1 VEVKMKK
8 LPTKCP
14 ACGAT
19 LEITELKCPK
29 CGTEIRGNFPM
40 DPFLSL
46 SDSDREFLIA
56 FLRSRGNMK
65 EVQERLN
72 ISYPTAKNR
81 LEKLLINLGIYEK
94 ENFPKE
100 QEILDA
106 LERGEITAE
115 QAVRMIR
122 EARKNG

>member
-1 VEVKMKK
+1 MKK

-19 LEITELKCPK
+19 LEIVELKCPK
-29 CGTEIRGNFPM
+29 CGTIIHGEFPM

-46 SDSDREFLIA
+46 SDEDREFLIA

-81 LEKLLINLGIYEK
+81 LDKLLINLGIYEK
-94 ENFPKE
+94 ENSPKE

-115 QAVRMIR
+115 EAVRLIR
-122 EARKNG
+122 EAKKNG

>member
-1 VEVKMKK
+1 MKK

-19 LEITELKCPK
+19 LEIVELKCPK
-29 CGTEIRGNFPM
+29 CGTVIRGEFPM

-81 LEKLLINLGIYEK
+81 LDKLLINLGIYEK
-94 ENFPKE
+94 ENSPKE
-100 QEILDA
+100 KEILDA
-106 LERGEITAE
+106 LEQGRITAE
-115 QAVRMIR
+115 EAVRLIR
-122 EARKNG
+122 EVKKNG

>member
-1 VEVKMKK
+1 MKK

-19 LEITELKCPK
+19 LEIVELKCPK
-29 CGTEIRGNFPM
+29 CGTVIRGEFPM

-46 SDSDREFLIA
+46 SGEDRKFLVA

-65 EVQERLN
+65 EVQERLG

-81 LEKLLINLGIYEK
+81 LDKLLINLGIYEK
-94 ENFPKE
+94 ENSPKE

-115 QAVRMIR
+115 EAVRLIR
-122 EARKNG
+122 EAKKNG

>member
-1 VEVKMKK
+1 MKK

-19 LEITELKCPK
+19 LEIVELKCPK
-29 CGTEIRGNFPM
+29 CGTVIRGEFPM
-40 DPFLSL
+40 DKFLSL
-46 SDSDREFLIA
+46 SDDEREFLIA

-65 EVQERLN
+65 EVQERLG

-81 LEKLLINLGIYEK
+81 LDKLLISLGIYEK
-94 ENFPKE
+94 ENSPKE

-115 QAVRMIR
+115 QAVRLIR
-122 EARKNG
+122 EAKKNG

>member
-1 VEVKMKK
+1 MKK

-19 LEITELKCPK
+19 LEIVELKCPK
-29 CGTEIRGNFPM
+29 CGTVIRGEFPM

-65 EVQERLN
+65 EVQERLS

-81 LEKLLINLGIYEK
+81 LDKLLINLGIYEK
-94 ENFPKE
+94 ENSPKE

-115 QAVRMIR
+115 EAVRLIR
-122 EARKNG
+122 EAKKNG

>member
-1 VEVKMKK
+1 MKK

-19 LEITELKCPK
+19 LEIVELKCPK
-29 CGTEIRGNFPM
+29 CGTVIRGEFPM
-40 DPFLSL
+40 DKFLSL
-46 SDSDREFLIA
+46 SDDEREFLVA

-65 EVQERLN
+65 EVQERLG

-81 LEKLLINLGIYEK
+81 LDKLLISLGIYEK
-94 ENFPKE
+94 ENSPKE

-115 QAVRMIR
+115 QAVRLIR
-122 EARKNG
+122 EAKKNG

>member
-1 VEVKMKK
+1 MKK

-19 LEITELKCPK
+19 LEIVELKCPK
-29 CGTEIRGNFPM
+29 CGTVIRGEFPM

-46 SDSDREFLIA
+46 SDEDRKFLIA

-81 LEKLLINLGIYEK
+81 LDKLLINLGIYEK
-94 ENFPKE
+94 ENSPKE

-115 QAVRMIR
+115 EAVRLIR
-122 EARKNG
+122 EAKKNG